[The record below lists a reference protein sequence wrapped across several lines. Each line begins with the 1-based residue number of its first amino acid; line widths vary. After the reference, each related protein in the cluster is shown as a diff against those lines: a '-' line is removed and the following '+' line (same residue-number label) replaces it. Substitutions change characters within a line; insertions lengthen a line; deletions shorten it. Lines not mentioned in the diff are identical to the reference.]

1 MLSGHENGSDESVY
15 EGGREGVMRV
25 CMSTGVMR
33 ACMSKG
39 GMRVCMSKGEG
50 MTMRRREAAVT

>member
-1 MLSGHENGSDESVY
+1 
-15 EGGREGVMRV
+15 MRV

-33 ACMSKG
+33 ACMSEG